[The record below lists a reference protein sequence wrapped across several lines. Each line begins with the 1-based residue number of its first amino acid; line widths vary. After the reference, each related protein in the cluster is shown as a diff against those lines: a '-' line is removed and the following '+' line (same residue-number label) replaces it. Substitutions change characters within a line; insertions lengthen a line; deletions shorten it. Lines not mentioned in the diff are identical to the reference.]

1 MYRVNIMTVNELKEY
16 IYEQNKIQYILE
28 QIGCHEIRYN
38 NQKEYWSAA
47 HPDGDNPQGVNIRNN
62 QYLNYRSFSRGID
75 YEDGQ
80 DLISLVE
87 TIKKLSFIDS
97 VKYIHKILDLP
108 FEFKKRDEKP
118 QKKYD
123 PLNVFKKVL
132 RCNRRVVNVDDIK
145 ILEDKLMDDYIP
157 MLHIDW
163 VKEGITERTRNKF
176 KLSYSYR
183 HKRIVVPL
191 RYWATGELIG
201 FNQRT
206 TVENYEEFNIKKYFI
221 TPTYPKHLNLYGLYE
236 NYDAI
241 QKAGYVVVAESEKSV
256 LKRDSLGDS
265 TVVALSGKSIS
276 DEQVRILIG
285 LNVEIVIA
293 LDNDVDINEM
303 RFICDK
309 FKNIR
314 KVSYI
319 KDFMGVLHHKDA
331 PMDARNKDYQFL
343 FDNRIVYDRN
353 EQRKYQESLKK
364 EG

>member
-1 MYRVNIMTVNELKEY
+1 MDTISLKNYIFENSKIEFILNEIGCKHIQYHPNKEY
-16 IYEQNKIQYILE
+16 YSCSNF
-28 QIGCHEIRYN
+28 N
-38 NQKEYWSAA
+38 
-47 HPDGDNPQGVNIRNN
+47 GDNQGAINVRNN
-62 QYLNYRSFSRGID
+62 EYLGVINYTRTKEFGDNSDIITLVQYNKSM
-75 YEDGQ
+75 
-80 DLISLVE
+80 
-87 TIKKLSFIDS
+87 SFIEAI
-97 VKYIHKILDLP
+97 KYLHKILDIP
-108 FEFKKRDEKP
+108 FEFKKIKTSET
-118 QKKYD
+118 KYD
-123 PLNVFKKVL
+123 PLALFK
-132 RCNRRVVNVDDIK
+132 RIANRQRVVNVDDIH
-145 ILEDKLMDDYIP
+145 ILEDKLVNDYIP
-157 MLHIDW
+157 LLHLSW
-163 VKEGITERTRNKF
+163 VKEGITERTRKKF
-176 KLSYSYR
+176 GIAYSYK

-191 RYWATGELIG
+191 RFWLTGELLG

-206 TVENYEEFNIKKYFI
+206 TVEKYFI
-221 TPTYPKHLNLYGLYE
+221 TPTYSKHLNLYGLYE

-276 DEQVRILIG
+276 DEQIRILIG
-285 LNVEIVIA
+285 LNVEIVVA
-293 LDNDVDINEM
+293 LDNDVDVNEI

-319 KDFMGVLHHKDA
+319 KDFMGILGDKDA

-364 EG
+364 

>member
-1 MYRVNIMTVNELKEY
+1 MTINELKGY
-16 IYEQNKIQYILE
+16 IYNERKIEYVLE
-28 QIGCHEIRYN
+28 QIGCHNIHYN
-38 NQKEYWSAA
+38 SQKEYWSAA
-47 HPDGDNPQGVNIRNN
+47 QPDGDNPQGINIRNN
-62 QYLNYRSFSRGID
+62 EHLNYRSFSRGIN
-75 YEDGQ
+75 YEDNQ

-87 TIKKLSFIDS
+87 TIKKSSFVDTL
-97 VKYIHKILDLP
+97 KYLHKILDLP
-108 FEFKKRDEKP
+108 FEFKKKEEKP
-118 QKKYD
+118 KKKFD

-132 RCNRRVVNVDDIK
+132 RSNRGVIDVNDIHVLDDN
-145 ILEDKLMDDYIP
+145 LLNDYIP

-163 VKEGITERTRNKF
+163 VKQGITERTRRKF
-176 KLSYSYR
+176 NLAYSYK
-183 HKRIVVPL
+183 HKRVVIPM
-191 RYWATGELIG
+191 RYWLTGELLG

-221 TPTYPKHLNLYGLYE
+221 TPTYPKALNLYGLYE
-236 NYDAI
+236 NYDSI

-285 LNVEIVIA
+285 LNVEIVIG
-293 LDNDVDINEM
+293 LDKDVDINEVRHM
-303 RFICDK
+303 CEK

-319 KDFMGVLHHKDA
+319 YDFIDVLNNKDA

-343 FDNRIVYDRN
+343 FDNRIAYDKS
-353 EQRKYQESLKK
+353 EQRKYQESLSK
-364 EG
+364 